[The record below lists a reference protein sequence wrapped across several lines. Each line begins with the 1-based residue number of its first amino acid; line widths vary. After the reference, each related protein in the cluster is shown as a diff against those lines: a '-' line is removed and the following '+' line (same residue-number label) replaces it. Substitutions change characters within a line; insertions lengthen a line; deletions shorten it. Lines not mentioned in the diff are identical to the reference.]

1 MMNNYDLL
9 QTLLDEKIEDI
20 GTGEI
25 TKYTPRDYLEDNTIK
40 AIEDNINFFDDIPKN
55 ELSQVFEE
63 LLEILFRYDTNKRSA
78 VMFKQFSEIE
88 KIKKEMDEGANLF
101 QGFKILNKPEKKP
114 INQIKQDITTLQK
127 YQLMIE
133 RLYGIKSKKD
143 GTYIFMNIPTE
154 ISQTYQTNKKIIID
168 LETQV
173 FEIISRGKY
182 YPTKKQ
188 TKTEIKIFLDDLVVK
203 YNLKNI
209 TDYKKPLI
217 DSI

>member
-1 MMNNYDLL
+1 MSNYDLL

-25 TKYTPRDYLEDNTIK
+25 TEYTLRDYLEDKTIK
-40 AIEDNINFFDDIPKN
+40 AIEDNIIFFDDIPKN

-63 LLEILFRYDTNKRSA
+63 LLEILFRYDTNKRSL
-78 VMFKQFSEIE
+78 VTSKQFSEIE
-88 KIKKEMDEGANLF
+88 KIIKEIDKGTNLF
-101 QGFKILNKPEKKP
+101 HDYISNEPEKKP
-114 INQIKQDITTLQK
+114 INQLKQDITTIQK

-133 RLYGIKSKKD
+133 RLYGGTSKKD
-143 GTYIFMNIPTE
+143 DTYIFINIPTE

-168 LETQV
+168 LETRV
-173 FEIISRGKY
+173 FEIIPRRKY